1 MTNTVYK
8 VSAYEIKECFDS
20 ETMRTYFL
28 VYCMMPTP
36 SIIGPKFDTLAEAE
50 ECVRMCMKDVY
61 Y

>member
-8 VSAYEIKECFDS
+8 VSAYKIEEYFDS
-20 ETMRTYFL
+20 ETMKAYFL
-28 VYCMMPTP
+28 VYYMMPTP